1 MSDCTE
7 NTLIKSREGTTQQER
22 YLSMLNPENV
32 QLMGFEVKD
41 WMRFAEEFSKHVQ
54 LYDGNDYKN
63 PNGTWEPFHNASA
76 EIKEVIET
84 YTEGDITPQ
93 LALFIAFLKL
103 LNKSKERFNDITQR
117 HLDFYYKEVL
127 QLEKNDEKADH
138 AYIIFELAKNANE
151 QFLSDE
157 TLVKAGKDS
166 EGNDIHYQLED
177 EIVINKAKI
186 SAIKN
191 TYAYNDESNWHAS
204 EIANSADGEGG
215 EAEDGTTSWLPFGD
229 TDRNL
234 AKKGFSLSAPSLLL
248 SEGVRTITIKADF
261 ASVPNNEDLSEFIT
275 IEHTGEKEW
284 VALPFSA
291 ISKAK
296 TNSNNALEIVIELT
310 EDDEKI
316 ANYDAEIHEGKY
328 NTEHPIIRVL
338 FSQEETSLAT
348 YDTYKLFAD
357 AELQQITITTTGE
370 YAENINVKNDLGKI
384 KTDNPFYPF
393 GTQAKKRANF
403 RISSDEWI
411 GKRISNI
418 EVSLDWKDRPDSFQ
432 THYEQYLQQYVNLQ
446 PTETFL
452 EVYNAIKDGTK
463 TGTKLVTGVN
473 GKNRFLV
480 DASYIGAT
488 KTRTESV
495 ADAVVKDAEA
505 EAEREKA
512 LPNPYSDKDKRS
524 SRDRRLFGRRDKRS
538 KKRTEDEMRAMRRQH
553 RDAKEEA
560 KAQARAE
567 AGAKAAEEARRA
579 AATNGLGQQM
589 FDGFSTVT
597 FNNFLPAN
605 TTYIPRASDD
615 YVIQL
620 SLQNNFLHDAFP
632 KVYTYHALEKLAL
645 PNAAYTPFAENL
657 KVTVT
662 TVEKIGATRNDIQLY
677 HELPFGIDRVTR
689 SNLALMPTPENGGQ
703 LYIGIEEAVADQNI
717 QLLCQIEEGSEN
729 PDAIET
735 YDKATVTWQYLYNNT
750 WNNLKPSYLLK
761 DQTDDFL
768 RAGLVAFTVPKQ
780 YGNNTLFD
788 EDYLWIRATIDK
800 PFDTVSKFT
809 NIHAQA
815 AEVQFVNND
824 NTLEH
829 LEKGMPAETIS
840 KLEDRLATVKK
851 VMQPYASFDGVPKES
866 DLDFYRR
873 VSERLRHKNRAI
885 TLWDYE
891 HLVLEEFNYLHK
903 IKCLN
908 HSTST
913 SFKAAGE
920 VLLVAIPNIIDQ
932 NVYDIYKPKLSQ
944 TKLNAI
950 ENYINKLNTM
960 HVEAKVVSPVYEPV
974 KIMLSA
980 RFYEGLDANFY
991 AKKLKDD
998 LAEYLAPWA
1007 FDKNQP
1013 ISFGNALYGSE
1024 VIYYIENLDYV
1035 DYIKDFKMEHDGDE
1049 KDEIIPTDQKSILT
1063 SVVPASHTVNA
1074 ITTVAC

>member
-7 NTLIKSREGTTQQER
+7 NTLIKSREGTTQQAR
-22 YLSMLNPENV
+22 YLSLLDPNSV
-32 QLMGFEVKD
+32 ALMGFEVKD

-54 LYDGNDYKN
+54 LYDQNDHKN
-63 PNGTWEPFHNASA
+63 PSGTWEPFHNASA
-76 EIKEVIET
+76 EIKEVIEN

-103 LNKSKERFNDITQR
+103 LNKSKERFNQITQR

-138 AYIIFELAKNANE
+138 AYIIFELAKNASE

-166 EGNDIHYQLED
+166 EGNDIHYKLED

-186 SAIKN
+186 TTLRN

-204 EIANSADGEGG
+204 NIANSADGEGG
-215 EAEDGTTSWLPFGD
+215 EAEDGGTSWLPFGD
-229 TDRNL
+229 TTRNL

-248 SEGVRTITIKADF
+248 SEGVRTITINAEF
-261 ASVPNNEDLSEFIT
+261 ASLPNGEELRSIIN

-284 VALPFSA
+284 VTLPFTA
-291 ISKAK
+291 ITKA
-296 TNSNNALEIVIELT
+296 TSNNNALEIVIELT

-316 ANYDAEIHEGKY
+316 TNYDAEIHEGKY
-328 NTEHPIIRVL
+328 DTTHPIIRVL
-338 FSQEETSLAT
+338 FSQEDTSVAT
-348 YDTYKLFAD
+348 YETYLLLAN
-357 AELQQITITTTGE
+357 AELQQITITTTGT
-370 YAENINVKNDLGKI
+370 YAEHLNVKNDLGTI

-393 GTQAKKRANF
+393 GTQAKRRAKF
-403 RISSDEWI
+403 SIGSDEWI
-411 GKRISNI
+411 GKRISN
-418 EVSLDWKDRPDSFQ
+418 VALALSWKDRPDSFQ
-432 THYEQYLQQYVNLQ
+432 THYQQYLQQYVNLQ

-452 EVYNAIKDGTK
+452 NVYNAIKNGTK
-463 TGTKLVTGVN
+463 TGTKLVTGVD
-473 GKNRFLV
+473 GQNRFLV
-480 DASYIGAT
+480 DASYIGNT

-495 ADAVVKDAEA
+495 ADAVAKEA
-505 EAEREKA
+505 ESAREARRKG
-512 LPNPYSDKDKRS
+512 LRKEYPDSDSRRS
-524 SRDRRLFGRRDKRS
+524 SDRRSIGRRDKRAQKHS
-538 KKRTEDEMRAMRRQH
+538 EEESRAMRRKH
-553 RDAKEEA
+553 TDT
-560 KAQARAE
+560 KADSAE
-567 AGAKAAEEARRA
+567 AERTTAASSSS
-579 AATNGLGQQM
+579 GLGQRM
-589 FDGFSTVT
+589 FNGFESVT

-605 TTYIPRASDD
+605 TTYVPKKSDN
-615 YVIQL
+615 YFIQL
-620 SLQNNFLHDAFP
+620 SLQNDFLHAAFP

-645 PNAAYTPFAENL
+645 PNAAYTPFAESL
-657 KVTVT
+657 SVTIT
-662 TVEKIGATRNDIQLY
+662 TVEKVGATRNEVQLY
-677 HELPFGIDRVTR
+677 HEMPFGIDRVNR
-689 SNLALMPTPENGGQ
+689 ADLSLMPSPENGGQ

-735 YDKATVTWQYLYNNT
+735 YEKATVTWQYLHNNT

-761 DQTDDFL
+761 DQTDNFL
-768 RAGLVAFTVPKQ
+768 KAGLVAFTVPKQ
-780 YGNNTLFD
+780 FGDNTLFT
-788 EDYLWIRATIDK
+788 EDYLWIRAIIDK

-809 NIHAQA
+809 NMHTQA
-815 AEVQFVNND
+815 VEVQFVNNE

-829 LEKGMPAETIS
+829 LDKGMPAETIA
-840 KLEDRLATVKK
+840 KLEERLATVKK
-851 VMQPYASFDGVPKES
+851 VTQPYASFDGLPKES

-891 HLVLEEFNYLHK
+891 HLVLQEFNYLHK

-913 SFKAAGE
+913 SFKAPGE
-920 VLLVAIPNIIDQ
+920 VVLVAIPNIIDQ

-950 ENYINKLNTM
+950 ETYINQLNTM

-991 AKKLKDD
+991 AKQLKED
-998 LAEYLAPWA
+998 LAQYLSPWA

-1035 DYIKDFKMEHDGDE
+1035 DYIKDFKMLHDGDE

-1063 SVVPASHTVNA
+1063 SVVPATHTVNA
-1074 ITTVAC
+1074 ITTVEC